1 MPKAIEDEKVEVAE
15 RVQIYEFR
23 GKPVVVDQDLAR
35 FFGIKTKALNQQVK
49 RNEDKFS
56 DDFAFRLAKEEFADL
71 KSRKVTSSS
80 DWGGTRYPPN
90 VFTEHGVV
98 MAATGPMLE
107 TARGFRNQAQVT
119 VQGSHFIQED
129 SGPEIGKAIMQWI
142 KNIS

>member
-1 MPKAIEDEKVEVAE
+1 MAKAIADEKVDVAE
-15 RVQIYEFR
+15 SVQIYEFR

-35 FFGIKTKALNQQVK
+35 FFGIETKALNQQVK

-71 KSRKVTSSS
+71 KSQKVTSSS

-98 MAATGPMLE
+98 MAATVLKSPR
-107 TARGFRNQAQVT
+107 AVKAQHFR
-119 VQGSHFIQED
+119 
-129 SGPEIGKAIMQWI
+129 PEIR
-142 KNIS
+142 NIQVARMIVSERIREYFP